1 VLMQVHDLNIRGAI
15 PAADSA
21 GPAAL
26 TVARQIVKQ
35 EGIWALWRGNSAM
48 VLHAVPTSGIIFAV
62 TSASKRALERAAP
75 LAGSPSSQSL
85 LAATVGAFC
94 GIASAHP
101 LDVVKT
107 RLLAQ
112 SYAAGSTPY
121 YRGPVRALQQI
132 GVDEGFRGLYRGL
145 GVALSSSVPAITL
158 NFALFDLFRKA
169 LQSPSITAISGDTS
183 GWQSLAAGAAAG
195 ASTSVLLYPL
205 DLVKRR
211 VQFGGDRSNAVA
223 QVGTAME
230 AARETFR
237 TGAARWPRHRLLG
250 GIRELYRG
258 LCPEVLKVAPS
269 MAVMF
274 AVNERLLAL
283 SWWPLE

>member
-1 VLMQVHDLNIRGAI
+1 
-15 PAADSA
+15 
-21 GPAAL
+21 
-26 TVARQIVKQ
+26 
-35 EGIWALWRGNSAM
+35 M

-132 GVDEGFRGLYRGL
+132 GVDEGFRVFIADWVWHYP
-145 GVALSSSVPAITL
+145 ALCRQLP
-158 NFALFDLFRKA
+158 
-169 LQSPSITAISGDTS
+169 
-183 GWQSLAAGAAAG
+183 
-195 ASTSVLLYPL
+195 STSPFLIC
-205 DLVKRR
+205 
-211 VQFGGDRSNAVA
+211 FGKLFKA
-223 QVGTAME
+223 
-230 AARETFR
+230 
-237 TGAARWPRHRLLG
+237 HRLQRFLETLQDG
-250 GIRELYRG
+250 SL
-258 LCPEVLKVAPS
+258 LQQVQ
-269 MAVMF
+269 
-274 AVNERLLAL
+274 LLAPARL
-283 SWWPLE
+283 CCYTHWTS